1 MTVPALLLNEI
12 TNKTIMVSVT
22 TFQNDVMDHPG
33 KTWKRMKNQAWDLC
47 SLIQR
52 MSSRSWEAEAVGNQV
67 FLWRILGAVNSE
79 GEGNMYSSSQPNW
92 EGLHGDESG
101 CGNQLHGTEAAEDW
115 ERSWLSGQKSH
126 FHSHQKSHFHSH
138 WCVRPHIAS
147 VERELASCHLHLPK
161 DNWSD
166 EVSWCMY
173 LWIEGRE
180 AYLAIQRELHYSC
193 CSRNDL
199 QMLDREWPLEEHTIL
214 HTLARVR

>member
-1 MTVPALLLNEI
+1 MWLFQPYCWMRSLTRPSWWVSLHS
-12 TNKTIMVSVT
+12 KTMWWTI
-22 TFQNDVMDHPG
+22 QARLE
-33 KTWKRMKNQAWDLC
+33 KEWRNQAWDLC
-47 SLIQR
+47 SLTQR

-101 CGNQLHGTEAAEDW
+101 CGNQLHRTEAAEDW

-138 WCVRPHIAS
+138 WCVRPDIAS

-161 DNWSD
+161 D
-166 EVSWCMY
+166 
-173 LWIEGRE
+173 
-180 AYLAIQRELHYSC
+180 
-193 CSRNDL
+193 
-199 QMLDREWPLEEHTIL
+199 
-214 HTLARVR
+214 